1 MKFFT
6 LLTMATAACAATM
19 HASHAKRHPKR
30 HARRHAKHQ
39 CGAGGAPGG
48 APGAGAPAP
57 IFSEVPTASIT
68 PDAPPAATSA
78 PAVETPDAPVP
89 DAPEAAPP
97 AANGDTLVLFEIGG
111 VPGNECLTFR
121 NNASRQAQ
129 HLVKRSISSS
139 TASRAPRLTRP
150 GEIVNAACVNEAADR
165 QVTPSTQNGTPVLVV
180 QRAFSAGFRPDLVG
194 VQACVG
200 FNGTHFRAED
210 CAAEGGGVELVGFT
224 GANVVASGGACLDG
238 HDERA
243 QVTVDVAGN
252 DCAVFTP
259 TVVTPTAP

>member
-19 HASHAKRHPKR
+19 HTSHAKRHSKKS
-30 HARRHAKHQ
+30 ARRHAKRQ
-39 CGAGGAPGG
+39 CGAGGGAGGAPGV
-48 APGAGAPAP
+48 GAPAP

-121 NNASRQAQ
+121 NN
-129 HLVKRSISSS
+129 
-139 TASRAPRLTRP
+139 

-210 CAAEGGGVELVGFT
+210 CAAGANGVELVGFT
-224 GANVVASGGACLDG
+224 GTNVVASGGACLDG

-252 DCAVFTP
+252 NCAVFTP

>member
-19 HASHAKRHPKR
+19 HASHSKRHSKR
-30 HARRHAKHQ
+30 HARRHAKRQ
-39 CGAGGAPGG
+39 CGAGGGAGG
-48 APGAGAPAP
+48 APDAGAPAP

-68 PDAPPAATSA
+68 
-78 PAVETPDAPVP
+78 P

-121 NNASRQAQ
+121 NN
-129 HLVKRSISSS
+129 
-139 TASRAPRLTRP
+139 

-165 QVTPSTQNGTPVLVV
+165 QMTPSTQNGSPVLVV

-210 CAAEGGGVELVGFT
+210 CAAGAGVELVAFT
-224 GANVVASGGACLDG
+224 GTNVVASGGACLNG

-252 DCAVFTP
+252 NCAAFTP

>member
-1 MKFFT
+1 MPSRQPSPR
-6 LLTMATAACAATM
+6 LLFDNWVHEAFVRQSPAELVF
-19 HASHAKRHPKR
+19 
-30 HARRHAKHQ
+30 ARRR
-39 CGAGGAPGG
+39 GSPG
-48 APGAGAPAP
+48 
-57 IFSEVPTASIT
+57 VV
-68 PDAPPAATSA
+68 ATRL
-78 PAVETPDAPVP
+78 
-89 DAPEAAPP
+89 EAW
-97 AANGDTLVLFEIGG
+97 
-111 VPGNECLTFR
+111 
-121 NNASRQAQ
+121 
-129 HLVKRSISSS
+129 
-139 TASRAPRLTRP
+139 

>member
-30 HARRHAKHQ
+30 HARRHAKRQ
-39 CGAGGAPGG
+39 CGAGGGAGG

-89 DAPEAAPP
+89 DAPVPDAPEAAPP

-121 NNASRQAQ
+121 NNGKP
-129 HLVKRSISSS
+129 L
-139 TASRAPRLTRP
+139 RP
-150 GEIVNAACVNEAADR
+150 K
-165 QVTPSTQNGTPVLVV
+165 PLSP
-180 QRAFSAGFRPDLVG
+180 
-194 VQACVG
+194 
-200 FNGTHFRAED
+200 
-210 CAAEGGGVELVGFT
+210 
-224 GANVVASGGACLDG
+224 
-238 HDERA
+238 
-243 QVTVDVAGN
+243 
-252 DCAVFTP
+252 
-259 TVVTPTAP
+259 